1 MAADTSSRHS
11 PLIWLVFLVIVIDLV
26 GFGLVIPLLPFMAP
40 NLGGDSTD
48 VAFIMI
54 TYALG
59 AALVSPAWG
68 KLSDKAG
75 RRQALV
81 LALLCS
87 CVAYVVTALADT
99 LWQVYLGRAL
109 SGLAA
114 GSLPVAT
121 ALMADLSPPQ
131 RRAKAMGLVG
141 TAFGLGLIAGPV
153 LGGLL
158 TGDSESFA
166 LPFYTAAVMSLV
178 AAICAQ
184 TMLPA
189 RMAKPVSSRPEMAE
203 NRAPA
208 PAPALGPK
216 QNKLLLMQYVSH
228 TCSVSSI
235 IYLFPLWVA
244 DAFTWGP
251 KDVGYF
257 FGVVG
262 VAMITLQG
270 GFLAVLTKVFGHINV
285 LRVGSVTFAISL
297 FVVATAEITP
307 WMPAMIFLAFCG
319 STVCL
324 PLLNAIASE
333 IVDPSHRGR
342 MMGMTASASST
353 GRIVGPLFA
362 AGLLNSRDFSTA
374 WLGSALMVLFLVI
387 WSFTAARKFNR
398 LELS

>member
-1 MAADTSSRHS
+1 MPSSDTSRHS
-11 PLIWLVFLVIVIDLV
+11 PLIWFVFLVIVIDLV

-40 NLGGDSTD
+40 SLGGDSSD

-54 TYALG
+54 TYAAG
-59 AALVSPAWG
+59 AAVIAPLWG
-68 KLSDKAG
+68 RLSDRAG
-75 RRQALV
+75 RRYALV
-81 LALLCS
+81 LALIAS
-87 CVAYVVTALADT
+87 SAAYVVTALSDT
-99 LWQVYLGRAL
+99 LLQVYVGRAL

-121 ALMADLSPPQ
+121 ALMADLSPPE

-158 TGDSESFA
+158 SGDAESFS
-166 LPFYTAAVMSLV
+166 LPFYTAAALSLI
-178 AAICAQ
+178 AAIFAFRL
-184 TMLPA
+184 LPVQMMKPSGV
-189 RMAKPVSSRPEMAE
+189 REEGSISDQPVSVL
-203 NRAPA
+203 AP
-208 PAPALGPK
+208 K
-216 QNKLLLMQYVSH
+216 KNKFLLMQYVTH

-244 DAFTWGP
+244 DAYQWGP
-251 KDVGYF
+251 SDVGYF

-262 VAMITLQG
+262 VSMITLQG
-270 GFLAVLTKVFGHINV
+270 GLLATLSRVFGHLNV
-285 LRVGSVTFAISL
+285 LRVGAVVFALSL
-297 FVVATAEITP
+297 FVVALGETTL
-307 WMPAMIFLAFCG
+307 WMPAMIFVAFSG

-333 IVDPSHRGR
+333 IVEPNHRGR
-342 MMGMTASASST
+342 MMGMTASASSV

-362 AGLLNSRDFSTA
+362 AWLLASQGFSVA
-374 WLGSALMVLFLVI
+374 WLGSGLMVLFLVA
-387 WSFTAARKFNR
+387 WSFTAARAFKR

>member
-270 GFLAVLTKVFGHINV
+270 GLLAVLTKVFGHINV

-362 AGLLNSRDFSTA
+362 AGLLNTRDFSTA

>member
-1 MAADTSSRHS
+1 MQSSDSSRHS
-11 PLIWLVFLVIVIDLV
+11 PLIWFVFLVIVIDLV

-40 NLGGDSTD
+40 SLGGDASD

-54 TYALG
+54 TYAIG
-59 AALVSPAWG
+59 AAVIAPLWG
-68 KLSDKAG
+68 RLSDRAG
-75 RRQALV
+75 RRFALV
-81 LALLCS
+81 LALLAS
-87 CVAYVVTALADT
+87 SAAYVVTALSDT
-99 LWQVYLGRAL
+99 LFQVYLGRAL

-121 ALMADLSPPQ
+121 ALMADLSPPE

-166 LPFYTAAVMSLV
+166 LPFYTAAAMSFI
-178 AAICAQ
+178 AAIFAFWL
-184 TMLPA
+184 LPA
-189 RMAKPVSSRPEMAE
+189 QMVKPAGAKVGDSRDEKPPSVL
-203 NRAPA
+203 APR
-208 PAPALGPK
+208 K
-216 QNKLLLMQYVSH
+216 NKLLLMQYVTH

-244 DAFTWGP
+244 DAYQWGP
-251 KDVGYF
+251 SNVGYF

-262 VAMITLQG
+262 ISMITLQG
-270 GFLAVLTKVFGHINV
+270 GLLATLSRTFGHLNV
-285 LRVGSVTFAISL
+285 LRVGAVVFAISL
-297 FVVATAEITP
+297 FVVALGDATL
-307 WMPAMIFLAFCG
+307 WMPAMIFFAFSG

-333 IVDPSHRGR
+333 IVQPNHRGR
-342 MMGMTASASST
+342 MMGMTASASSA
-353 GRIVGPLFA
+353 GRIIGPLFA
-362 AGLLNSRDFSTA
+362 AWLLSSQGFDTA
-374 WLGSALMVLFLVI
+374 WFGSGLMVLFLVF
-387 WSFTAARKFNR
+387 WSFTAAREFKR

>member
-1 MAADTSSRHS
+1 MPSSDSSRHS
-11 PLIWLVFLVIVIDLV
+11 PLIWFVFLVIVIDLV

-40 NLGGDSTD
+40 SLGGDASD

-54 TYALG
+54 TYAVG
-59 AALVSPAWG
+59 AAVIAPLWG
-68 KLSDKAG
+68 RLSDRSG
-75 RRQALV
+75 RRFALV
-81 LALLCS
+81 LALLAS
-87 CVAYVVTALADT
+87 SAAYVVTALSDT
-99 LWQVYLGRAL
+99 LFQVYLGRAL

-121 ALMADLSPPQ
+121 ALMADLSPPE

-166 LPFYTAAVMSLV
+166 LPFYTAAAMSMI
-178 AAICAQ
+178 AAIFAFWL
-184 TMLPA
+184 LPA
-189 RMAKPVSSRPEMAE
+189 QMVKPAGMKVDDSEVESPPSVLVPR
-203 NRAPA
+203 
-208 PAPALGPK
+208 K
-216 QNKLLLMQYVSH
+216 NKLLLMQYVTH

-244 DAFTWGP
+244 DAYQWGP
-251 KDVGYF
+251 SNVGYF

-262 VAMITLQG
+262 VSMITLQG
-270 GFLAVLTKVFGHINV
+270 GLLATLSRTFGHLNV
-285 LRVGSVTFAISL
+285 LRVGALVFALSL
-297 FVVATAEITP
+297 FVVAFGEATL
-307 WMPAMIFLAFCG
+307 WMPAMIFFAFSG

-333 IVDPSHRGR
+333 IVQSNHRGR
-342 MMGMTASASST
+342 MMGMTASASSA
-353 GRIVGPLFA
+353 GRIIGPLFA
-362 AGLLNSRDFSTA
+362 AWLLASRGFGTA
-374 WLGSALMVLFLVI
+374 WLGAGVMVLFLVV
-387 WSFTAARKFNR
+387 WSFTAAREFKR

>member
-1 MAADTSSRHS
+1 MVSDTSSRHS

-40 NLGGDSTD
+40 SLGGDSTD

-68 KLSDKAG
+68 KLSDKSG

-87 CVAYVVTALADT
+87 CVAYIVTAMADT

-121 ALMADLSPPQ
+121 ALMADLSPPE

-178 AAICAQ
+178 AAICAH

-189 RMAKPVSSRPEMAE
+189 TMVKPASSRLGAAE
-203 NRAPA
+203 SSVPLT
-208 PAPALGPK
+208 ALGPR
-216 QNKLLLMQYVSH
+216 QNKLLLMQYITH
-228 TCSVSSI
+228 TCSVSAI

-270 GFLAVLTKVFGHINV
+270 GLLAILTKVFGHMNV

-297 FVVATAEITP
+297 FVVATAETTP
-307 WMPAMIFLAFCG
+307 WMPAMIFFAFCG

-362 AGLLNSRDFSTA
+362 AGLLNFRDFSTA
-374 WLGSALMVLFLVI
+374 WLGSALMVLFLVM

>member
-270 GFLAVLTKVFGHINV
+270 GLLAVLTKVFGHINV

-387 WSFTAARKFNR
+387 WSFTAARQFNR

>member
-1 MAADTSSRHS
+1 MVSDTSSRHS

-40 NLGGDSTD
+40 SLGGDSTD

-68 KLSDKAG
+68 KLSDKSG

-87 CVAYVVTALADT
+87 CVAYIVTAMADT

-121 ALMADLSPPQ
+121 ALMADLSPPE

-158 TGDSESFA
+158 TGDSDSFA

-178 AAICAQ
+178 AAVCAQ

-189 RMAKPVSSRPEMAE
+189 TMVKPTSARAGAAE
-203 NRAPA
+203 DAVPV
-208 PAPALGPK
+208 PVLGPR
-216 QNKLLLMQYVSH
+216 QNKLLIMQYVTH
-228 TCSVSSI
+228 TCSVSAI

-270 GFLAVLTKVFGHINV
+270 GLLAVLTKLFGHINV

-297 FVVATAEITP
+297 FVVATADTTA
-307 WMPAMIFLAFCG
+307 WMPAMIFFAFCG

-333 IVDPSHRGR
+333 IVNPSHRGR
-342 MMGMTASASST
+342 MMGMTASASSA

-362 AGLLNSRDFSTA
+362 AWLLNSRDFSAA
-374 WLGSALMVLFLVI
+374 WFGSALMVLFLVM

>member
-1 MAADTSSRHS
+1 MPSSDTSRHS
-11 PLIWLVFLVIVIDLV
+11 PLIWFVFLVIVIDLV

-40 NLGGDSTD
+40 SLGGDSSD

-54 TYALG
+54 TYAAG
-59 AALVSPAWG
+59 AAVIAPLWG
-68 KLSDKAG
+68 RLSDRAG
-75 RRQALV
+75 RRYALV
-81 LALLCS
+81 LALIAS
-87 CVAYVVTALADT
+87 SAAYVVTALSDT
-99 LWQVYLGRAL
+99 LLQVYVGRAL

-121 ALMADLSPPQ
+121 ALMADLSPPE

-158 TGDSESFA
+158 SGDTESFS
-166 LPFYTAAVMSLV
+166 LPFYTAAALSLI
-178 AAICAQ
+178 AAIFAFRL
-184 TMLPA
+184 LPVQMVKPSGI
-189 RMAKPVSSRPEMAE
+189 REEGSISDQPVSVL
-203 NRAPA
+203 AP
-208 PAPALGPK
+208 K
-216 QNKLLLMQYVSH
+216 KNKFLLMQYVTH

-244 DAFTWGP
+244 DAYQWGP
-251 KDVGYF
+251 SDVGYF

-262 VAMITLQG
+262 VSMITLQG
-270 GFLAVLTKVFGHINV
+270 GLLATLSRVFGHLNV
-285 LRVGSVTFAISL
+285 LRVGAVVFALSL
-297 FVVATAEITP
+297 FVVALGETTL
-307 WMPAMIFLAFCG
+307 WMPAMIFVAFSG

-333 IVDPSHRGR
+333 IVEPDHRGR
-342 MMGMTASASST
+342 MMGMTASASSV

-362 AGLLNSRDFSTA
+362 AWLLASQGFSVA
-374 WLGSALMVLFLVI
+374 WLGSGLMVLFLVA
-387 WSFTAARKFNR
+387 WSFTAARAFKR

>member
-131 RRAKAMGLVG
+131 RRAQAMGLVG

-270 GFLAVLTKVFGHINV
+270 GLLAVLTKVFGHINV

>member
-1 MAADTSSRHS
+1 MGSDTPSRHS

-40 NLGGDSTD
+40 SLGGDSTD

-68 KLSDKAG
+68 KLSDKSG

-87 CVAYVVTALADT
+87 CIAYIVTALADT
-99 LWQVYLGRAL
+99 LWQVYIGRAL

-121 ALMADLSPPQ
+121 ALMADLSPPE

-178 AAICAQ
+178 AAICAH
-184 TMLPA
+184 TILPA
-189 RMAKPVSSRPEMAE
+189 TMVKSASPRSGAAE
-203 NRAPA
+203 SGAPL
-208 PAPALGPK
+208 PALGPR
-216 QNKLLLMQYVSH
+216 QNKLLLMQYITH
-228 TCSVSSI
+228 TCSVSAI
-235 IYLFPLWVA
+235 IFLFPLWVA

-270 GFLAVLTKVFGHINV
+270 GLLAILTKVFGHMNV

-297 FVVATAEITP
+297 FVVATAETTP
-307 WMPAMIFLAFCG
+307 WMPAMIFFAFCG

-362 AGLLNSRDFSTA
+362 AGLLNFRDFSTA
-374 WLGSALMVLFLVI
+374 WLGSALMVLFLVT
-387 WSFTAARKFNR
+387 WSFTAARKFNQ

>member
-1 MAADTSSRHS
+1 MPSSDSSRHS
-11 PLIWLVFLVIVIDLV
+11 PLIWFVFLVIVIDLV

-40 NLGGDSTD
+40 SLGGDASD

-54 TYALG
+54 TYAVG
-59 AALVSPAWG
+59 AAVIAPLWG
-68 KLSDKAG
+68 RLSDRSG
-75 RRQALV
+75 RRFALV
-81 LALLCS
+81 LALLAS
-87 CVAYVVTALADT
+87 SAAYVVTALSDT
-99 LWQVYLGRAL
+99 LFQVYLGRAL

-121 ALMADLSPPQ
+121 ALMADLSPPE

-166 LPFYTAAVMSLV
+166 LPFYTAAAMSMI
-178 AAICAQ
+178 AAIFAFWL
-184 TMLPA
+184 LPSQ
-189 RMAKPVSSRPEMAE
+189 MVKPAGMKVDDSEVESPPSVLTPR
-203 NRAPA
+203 
-208 PAPALGPK
+208 K
-216 QNKLLLMQYVSH
+216 NKLLLMQYVTH

-244 DAFTWGP
+244 DAYQWGP
-251 KDVGYF
+251 SNVGYF

-262 VAMITLQG
+262 VSMITLQG
-270 GFLAVLTKVFGHINV
+270 GLLATLSRTFGHLNV
-285 LRVGSVTFAISL
+285 LRVGALVFALSL
-297 FVVATAEITP
+297 FVVAFGEATL
-307 WMPAMIFLAFCG
+307 WMPAMIFFAFSG

-333 IVDPSHRGR
+333 IVQSNHRGR
-342 MMGMTASASST
+342 MMGMTASASSA
-353 GRIVGPLFA
+353 GRIIGPLFA
-362 AGLLNSRDFSTA
+362 AWLLASRGFGTA
-374 WLGSALMVLFLVI
+374 WLGAGVMVLFLVV
-387 WSFTAARKFNR
+387 WSFTAAREFKR

>member
-270 GFLAVLTKVFGHINV
+270 GLLAVLTKVFGHINV

-333 IVDPSHRGR
+333 IVDPSHSGR

>member
-166 LPFYTAAVMSLV
+166 LPFYTAAVMSRV

-184 TMLPA
+184 TLLPA

-270 GFLAVLTKVFGHINV
+270 GLLAVLTKVFGHINV

>member
-189 RMAKPVSSRPEMAE
+189 RMVKPVSSRSEMAE

-270 GFLAVLTKVFGHINV
+270 GLLAVLTKVFGHINV

>member
-1 MAADTSSRHS
+1 MVSDTSSRHS

-40 NLGGDSTD
+40 SLGGDSTD

-68 KLSDKAG
+68 RLSDKSG

-87 CVAYVVTALADT
+87 CIAYIVTALADT

-121 ALMADLSPPQ
+121 ALMADLSPPE

-178 AAICAQ
+178 AAICAH

-189 RMAKPVSSRPEMAE
+189 TMVKPASPRSGAAE
-203 NRAPA
+203 SGAPL
-208 PAPALGPK
+208 PALGPR
-216 QNKLLLMQYVSH
+216 QNKLLLMQYITH
-228 TCSVSSI
+228 TCSVSAI

-270 GFLAVLTKVFGHINV
+270 GLLAILTKVFGHMNV

-297 FVVATAEITP
+297 FVVATAETTP
-307 WMPAMIFLAFCG
+307 WMPAMIFFAFCG

-362 AGLLNSRDFSTA
+362 AGLLNFRDFSTA
-374 WLGSALMVLFLVI
+374 WLGSALMVLFLVM
-387 WSFTAARKFNR
+387 WSFTAARKFNQ

>member
-184 TMLPA
+184 TMLPV

-203 NRAPA
+203 NRAPV

-235 IYLFPLWVA
+235 IYLFPRWVA

-270 GFLAVLTKVFGHINV
+270 GLLAVLTKVFGHINV

-387 WSFTAARKFNR
+387 WSFTAVRKFNR

>member
-1 MAADTSSRHS
+1 MVNPQPKRHS

-40 NLGGDSTD
+40 ALGGDSSD
-48 VAFIMI
+48 IAFIMI
-54 TYALG
+54 TYAIG
-59 AALVSPAWG
+59 AALIAPLWG
-68 KLSDKAG
+68 RFSDRAG

-81 LALLCS
+81 LALVCS
-87 CVAYVVTALADT
+87 CAAYVVTALADT

-121 ALMADLSPPQ
+121 ALMADLSPPE

-158 TGDSESFA
+158 TGDSQSFA

-178 AAICAQ
+178 AAAFAQ
-184 TMLPA
+184 TMLPPQMVKSTDA
-189 RMAKPVSSRPEMAE
+189 RSESAVTQSPVSVLKPR
-203 NRAPA
+203 R
-208 PAPALGPK
+208 
-216 QNKLLLMQYVSH
+216 NKLLLMQYVTH
-228 TCSVSSI
+228 TCSVSAI

-244 DAFTWGP
+244 YAFDWGP
-251 KDVGYF
+251 KEVGYF

-262 VAMITLQG
+262 VAMIMLQG
-270 GFLAVLTKVFGHINV
+270 GLLALLTKLFGHLNV
-285 LRVGSVTFAISL
+285 LRVGSVIFALSL
-297 FVVATAEITP
+297 FVVAVSETTL
-307 WMPAMIFLAFCG
+307 WMPLMILLAFSG

-324 PLLNAIASE
+324 PLLNAISSE
-333 IVDPSHRGR
+333 IVEANYRGR
-342 MMGMTASASST
+342 MMGMTASASSI

-362 AGLLNSRDFSTA
+362 AGLLSSQGFSIA
-374 WLGSALMVLFLVI
+374 WLGSALMVLLLVF
-387 WSFTAARKFNR
+387 WSFTAARQFKQ

>member
-189 RMAKPVSSRPEMAE
+189 GMAKPVSSRPEMAE

-270 GFLAVLTKVFGHINV
+270 GLLAVLTKVFGHINV

>member
-1 MAADTSSRHS
+1 MVSETSSRHS

-40 NLGGDSTD
+40 SLGGDSTD

-68 KLSDKAG
+68 KLSDKSG

-87 CVAYVVTALADT
+87 CVAYIVTAMADT

-121 ALMADLSPPQ
+121 ALMADLSPPE

-189 RMAKPVSSRPEMAE
+189 TMVKPLSSRSDAQSE
-203 NRAPA
+203 RLRYQY
-208 PAPALGPK
+208 LGLRK
-216 QNKLLLMQYVSH
+216 TSCYS
-228 TCSVSSI
+228 CS
-235 IYLFPLWVA
+235 
-244 DAFTWGP
+244 T
-251 KDVGYF
+251 
-257 FGVVG
+257 
-262 VAMITLQG
+262 
-270 GFLAVLTKVFGHINV
+270 
-285 LRVGSVTFAISL
+285 
-297 FVVATAEITP
+297 
-307 WMPAMIFLAFCG
+307 
-319 STVCL
+319 
-324 PLLNAIASE
+324 
-333 IVDPSHRGR
+333 
-342 MMGMTASASST
+342 
-353 GRIVGPLFA
+353 
-362 AGLLNSRDFSTA
+362 
-374 WLGSALMVLFLVI
+374 
-387 WSFTAARKFNR
+387 
-398 LELS
+398 

>member
-270 GFLAVLTKVFGHINV
+270 GLLAVLTKVFGHINV

-387 WSFTAARKFNR
+387 WSCTAARNFNR

>member
-1 MAADTSSRHS
+1 MVADTSSRHS

-270 GFLAVLTKVFGHINV
+270 GLLAVLTKVFGHINV

>member
-1 MAADTSSRHS
+1 MPSSDTSRHS
-11 PLIWLVFLVIVIDLV
+11 PLIWFVFLVIVIDLV

-40 NLGGDSTD
+40 SLGGDSSD

-54 TYALG
+54 TYAAG
-59 AALVSPAWG
+59 AAVIAPLWG
-68 KLSDKAG
+68 RLSDRAG
-75 RRQALV
+75 RRYALV
-81 LALLCS
+81 LALIAS
-87 CVAYVVTALADT
+87 SAAYVVTALSDT
-99 LWQVYLGRAL
+99 LLQVYVGRAL

-121 ALMADLSPPQ
+121 ALMADLSPPE

-158 TGDSESFA
+158 SGDTESFS
-166 LPFYTAAVMSLV
+166 LPFYTAAALSLI
-178 AAICAQ
+178 AAIFAFRL
-184 TMLPA
+184 LPVQMVKPSGI
-189 RMAKPVSSRPEMAE
+189 REEGSISDQPVSVL
-203 NRAPA
+203 AP
-208 PAPALGPK
+208 K
-216 QNKLLLMQYVSH
+216 KNKFLLMQYVTH

-244 DAFTWGP
+244 DAYQWGP
-251 KDVGYF
+251 SDVGYF

-262 VAMITLQG
+262 VSMITLQG
-270 GFLAVLTKVFGHINV
+270 GLLATLSRVFGHLNV
-285 LRVGSVTFAISL
+285 LRVGAVVFALSL
-297 FVVATAEITP
+297 FVVALGETTL
-307 WMPAMIFLAFCG
+307 WMPAMIFVAFSG

-333 IVDPSHRGR
+333 IVEPNHRGR
-342 MMGMTASASST
+342 MMGMTASASSV

-362 AGLLNSRDFSTA
+362 AWLLASQGFSVA
-374 WLGSALMVLFLVI
+374 WLGSGLMVLFLVA
-387 WSFTAARKFNR
+387 WSFTAARAFKR

>member
-1 MAADTSSRHS
+1 MSASTSSRHS

-40 NLGGDSTD
+40 SLGGDSTD
-48 VAFIMI
+48 IAFIMI

-68 KLSDKAG
+68 RLSDKSG

-87 CVAYVVTALADT
+87 CFAYVVTALAET

-121 ALMADLSPPQ
+121 ALMADLSPPE

-166 LPFYTAAVMSLV
+166 LPFYTAAVMSLM

-189 RMAKPVSSRPEMAE
+189 SMVKPSSSRFRTEEGAVPVSV
-203 NRAPA
+203 
-208 PAPALGPK
+208 LGPR
-216 QNKLLLMQYVSH
+216 QNKLLIMQYVTH

-251 KDVGYF
+251 QDVGYF
-257 FGVVG
+257 FGAVG

-270 GFLAVLTKVFGHINV
+270 GLLAALTKVFGHINV
-285 LRVGSVTFAISL
+285 LRVGSVTFAVSL
-297 FVVATAEITP
+297 FVVATADTTV
-307 WMPAMIFLAFCG
+307 WMPAMIFLAFSG

-333 IVDPSHRGR
+333 IVEPSHRGR
-342 MMGMTASASST
+342 MMGMTASASSM

-374 WLGSALMVLFLVI
+374 WLGSALMVLFLVF
-387 WSFTAARKFNR
+387 WSFTGARKFNR

>member
-81 LALLCS
+81 MALLCS

-262 VAMITLQG
+262 VAMNTLQG
-270 GFLAVLTKVFGHINV
+270 GLLAVLTKVFGHINV

>member
-1 MAADTSSRHS
+1 MVSDTSSRHS

-40 NLGGDSTD
+40 SLGGDSTD

-68 KLSDKAG
+68 KLSDKSG

-87 CVAYVVTALADT
+87 CAAYIVTAMADT

-121 ALMADLSPPQ
+121 ALMADLSPPE

-158 TGDSESFA
+158 TGDSDSFA

-178 AAICAQ
+178 AAVCAQ

-189 RMAKPVSSRPEMAE
+189 TMVKPTLARAGAAE
-203 NRAPA
+203 DAVPV
-208 PAPALGPK
+208 PVLGPR
-216 QNKLLLMQYVSH
+216 QNKLLIMQYVTH
-228 TCSVSSI
+228 TCSVSAI

-270 GFLAVLTKVFGHINV
+270 GLLAVLTKLFGHINV

-297 FVVATAEITP
+297 FVVATADTTA
-307 WMPAMIFLAFCG
+307 WMPAMIFFAFCG

-333 IVDPSHRGR
+333 IVNPSHRGR
-342 MMGMTASASST
+342 MMGMTASASSA

-362 AGLLNSRDFSTA
+362 AWLLNSRDFSAA
-374 WLGSALMVLFLVI
+374 WFGSALMVLFLVM

>member
-1 MAADTSSRHS
+1 MVSDSSSRHS

-40 NLGGDSTD
+40 SLGGDSTD

-68 KLSDKAG
+68 KLSDKSG

-87 CVAYVVTALADT
+87 CAAYIVTAMADT

-121 ALMADLSPPQ
+121 ALMADLSPPE

-184 TMLPA
+184 TMLPTT
-189 RMAKPVSSRPEMAE
+189 MVKPKSSRSGAAE
-203 NRAPA
+203 DLAPV
-208 PAPALGPK
+208 PVLGSG
-216 QNKLLLMQYVSH
+216 QNKLLLMQYVTH

-257 FGVVG
+257 FGIVG

-270 GFLAVLTKVFGHINV
+270 GLLAVLTKLFGHMNV

-297 FVVATAEITP
+297 FVVANSETTP
-307 WMPAMIFLAFCG
+307 SMPTMIFFAFCG

-362 AGLLNSRDFSTA
+362 AWLLNSTDFSTA
-374 WLGSALMVLFLVI
+374 WFGSALMVLFLVI

>member
-1 MAADTSSRHS
+1 MVSDSSSRHS
-11 PLIWLVFLVIVIDLV
+11 PLILLVFLVIVIDLV

-40 NLGGDSTD
+40 SLGGDSTD
-48 VAFIMI
+48 IAFIMI

-68 KLSDKAG
+68 KLSDKSG

-87 CVAYVVTALADT
+87 CAAYIVTAMADT

-121 ALMADLSPPQ
+121 ALMADLSPPE

-178 AAICAQ
+178 AAICAH
-184 TMLPA
+184 TMLPTT
-189 RMAKPVSSRPEMAE
+189 MVKPISSRSGAAKDL
-203 NRAPA
+203 APV
-208 PAPALGPK
+208 PVLGPR
-216 QNKLLLMQYVSH
+216 QNKLLLMQYVTH
-228 TCSVSSI
+228 TCSVSAI

-262 VAMITLQG
+262 IAMITLQG
-270 GFLAVLTKVFGHINV
+270 GLLAVLTKLFGHMNV

-297 FVVATAEITP
+297 FVVANAETTP
-307 WMPAMIFLAFCG
+307 SMPTMIFFAFCG

-362 AGLLNSRDFSTA
+362 AWLLNSRDFSTA
-374 WLGSALMVLFLVI
+374 WFGSALMVLFLVI